1 MSGPGQK
8 RKGSQ
13 RAYSVRITPK
23 SRHHRGA
30 LALPICAI
38 TGTNAKALGAT
49 IPDKL
54 IALGDEVISLTR
66 GMESVS

>member
-1 MSGPGQK
+1 
-8 RKGSQ
+8 
-13 RAYSVRITPK
+13 
-23 SRHHRGA
+23 